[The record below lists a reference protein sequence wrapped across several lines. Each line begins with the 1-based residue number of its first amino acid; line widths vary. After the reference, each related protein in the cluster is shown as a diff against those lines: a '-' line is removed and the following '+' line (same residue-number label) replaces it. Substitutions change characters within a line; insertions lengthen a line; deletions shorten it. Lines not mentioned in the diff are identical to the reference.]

1 MLLRSVGED
10 AAIALDSIR
19 ANKLRSALTILGVVI
34 GVTTVMAVASLV
46 QGIRRQIF
54 NAIEVAGPTTFYII
68 RYFSQT
74 PVNPDRLPYEVRIRP
89 VLQRSDAEAV
99 RRLPEVRYAGIWVQ
113 VFQKIEYQGVRTQ
126 QVIVFGAD
134 DRYMDIQG
142 GTLLRGRLFTRA
154 ELTGEPV
161 IVLES
166 AVADRLFGRLDPLGK
181 QVRVGG
187 RSLRVIGILEKPSN
201 IFEPPGQNTGGVVP
215 FATARESFEYDETN
229 ALFIAVKPWSGIAVG
244 SAMDAVTVALRRV
257 RNLRPGDPNTFDL
270 ITQDQILD
278 VVGNFTSYF
287 FLAMVA
293 LSSVAL
299 LVGGI
304 GVMAIMMVSV
314 SDRTKEIG
322 LRKALGATR
331 REVLWQFLVEAATL
345 TLVGGALGIVFGL
358 LAGMLLKA
366 AMSLESAVPL
376 WSIALA
382 CGVSVTIGLVF
393 GLLPANR
400 AARMDPVEAVSYTH
414 LTLPTILRV

>member
-1 MLLRSVGED
+1 MLLRSIGEG

-46 QGIRRQIF
+46 QGIRQQIF

-74 PVNPDRLPYEVRIRP
+74 PINPDRLPYEVRIRP
-89 VLQRSDAEAV
+89 VLQRSDADAV

-113 VFQKIEYQGVRTQ
+113 VFQKIEYQGARTQ

-134 DRYMDIQG
+134 DRYMEIQG
-142 GTLLRGRLFTRA
+142 GTLLRGRFFSRA

-161 IVLES
+161 MVLET

-187 RSLRVIGILEKPSN
+187 RSLRVIGVFEKPSN
-201 IFEPPGQNTGGVVP
+201 IFEPPGQATGGVVP

-229 ALFIAVKPWSGIAVG
+229 ALFIAVKPRSGVTVG
-244 SAMDAVTVALRRV
+244 PAMDAVTVALRRV

-345 TLVGGALGIVFGL
+345 TLVGGALGIAMGL

-366 AMSLESAVPL
+366 AMSLEAAVPL
-376 WSIALA
+376 WSIVLA
-382 CGVSVTIGLVF
+382 CGVSVAIGLVF

-400 AARMDPVEAVSYTH
+400 AARMDPVEA
-414 LTLPTILRV
+414 LRHE

>member
-1 MLLRSVGED
+1 VLLRSVGEG

-19 ANKLRSALTILGVVI
+19 TNKLRSALTILGVVI

-74 PVNPDRLPYEVRIRP
+74 PINPDRLPYEVRIRP
-89 VLQRSDAEAV
+89 VLQRSDADAV

-134 DRYMDIQG
+134 DRYMEIQG
-142 GTLLRGRLFTRA
+142 GTLLRGRFFSRA
-154 ELTGEPV
+154 ELSGEPV

-187 RSLRVIGILEKPSN
+187 RSLRVIGVFEKPSN

-215 FATARESFEYDETN
+215 FATARESFQYDETN
-229 ALFIAVKPWSGIAVG
+229 ALFIAVKPRSGIEVG
-244 SAMDAVTVALRRV
+244 PAMDAVTVALRRV
-257 RNLRPGDPNTFDL
+257 RNLRPGDPSTFDL

-376 WSIALA
+376 WSIVLA
-382 CGVSVTIGLVF
+382 CGVSVAIGLVF

-400 AARMDPVEAVSYTH
+400 AARMDPVEA
-414 LTLPTILRV
+414 LRHE

>member
-1 MLLRSVGED
+1 MILRNVSEGVV
-10 AAIALDSIR
+10 IALDAIR
-19 ANKLRSALTILGVVI
+19 SNKLRSALTILGVVI

-54 NAIEVAGPTTFYII
+54 NAIEVAGPTTFYVI

-74 PVNPDRLPYEVRIRP
+74 PVNPDRLPREIRIRP
-89 VLQRSDAEAV
+89 VLQRSDAEAI

-113 VFQKIEYQGVRTQ
+113 VMQKAEYQGVRTQ
-126 QVIVFGAD
+126 QVIIFGAD
-134 DRYMDIQG
+134 DRYMEIQG
-142 GTLLRGRLFTRA
+142 GTLLRGRFFSRA
-154 ELTGEPV
+154 EQTGEPV

-166 AVADRLFGRLDPLGK
+166 AVADRLFGRQDPLGE

-187 RSLRVIGILEKPSN
+187 VSLRVIGVYEKPSN
-201 IFEPPGQNTGGVVP
+201 IFEPPGQATGGVVP
-215 FATARESFEYDETN
+215 FLTARENFQYDETN
-229 ALFIAVKPWSGIAVG
+229 ALFIAVKPWNGVDAG
-244 SAMDAVTVALRRV
+244 PAMDGVTVALRRA
-257 RNLRPGDPNTFDL
+257 RNLRPGDPNSFDL
-270 ITQDQILD
+270 ISQDQILD
-278 VVGNFTSYF
+278 VIGNFTSYF

-345 TLVGGALGIVFGL
+345 TLVGGALGILVGL
-358 LAGMLLKA
+358 GAGALMKA
-366 AMSLESAVPL
+366 ALSLESAVPI

-382 CGVSVTIGLVF
+382 CGVSIAIGLVF

-400 AARMDPVEAVSYTH
+400 AARMDPVEA
-414 LTLPTILRV
+414 LRHE

>member
-1 MLLRSVGED
+1 VLLRSVGEG

-19 ANKLRSALTILGVVI
+19 TNKLRSALTILGVVI

-74 PVNPDRLPYEVRIRP
+74 PINPDRLPYEVRIRP
-89 VLQRSDAEAV
+89 VLQRSDADAV

-134 DRYMDIQG
+134 DRYMEIQG
-142 GTLLRGRLFTRA
+142 GTLLRGRFFSRA
-154 ELTGEPV
+154 ELSGEPV

-187 RSLRVIGILEKPSN
+187 RSLRVIGVFEKPSN

-215 FATARESFEYDETN
+215 FATARESFQYDETN

-244 SAMDAVTVALRRV
+244 SAMDAVTVALRRE
-257 RNLRPGDPNTFDL
+257 RNLRPGDPSTFDL

-376 WSIALA
+376 WSIVLA
-382 CGVSVTIGLVF
+382 CGVSVAIGLVF

-400 AARMDPVEAVSYTH
+400 AARMDPVEA
-414 LTLPTILRV
+414 LRHE

>member
-1 MLLRSVGED
+1 ME
-10 AAIALDSIR
+10 
-19 ANKLRSALTILGVVI
+19 
-34 GVTTVMAVASLV
+34 
-46 QGIRRQIF
+46 
-54 NAIEVAGPTTFYII
+54 
-68 RYFSQT
+68 
-74 PVNPDRLPYEVRIRP
+74 
-89 VLQRSDAEAV
+89 
-99 RRLPEVRYAGIWVQ
+99 
-113 VFQKIEYQGVRTQ
+113 
-126 QVIVFGAD
+126 
-134 DRYMDIQG
+134 IQG
-142 GTLLRGRLFTRA
+142 GTLLRGRFFSRA
-154 ELTGEPV
+154 ELAGEPV

-187 RSLRVIGILEKPSN
+187 RSLRVIGVLEKPSN

-215 FATARESFEYDETN
+215 FATARESFQYDETN

-244 SAMDAVTVALRRV
+244 AAMDAVTVALRRV

-345 TLVGGALGIVFGL
+345 TLVGGALGIVLGL

-382 CGVSVTIGLVF
+382 CGVSVGIGLVF
-393 GLLPANR
+393 GVLPANR
-400 AARMDPVEAVSYTH
+400 AARMDPVEA
-414 LTLPTILRV
+414 LRHE

>member
-1 MLLRSVGED
+1 VGEG

-19 ANKLRSALTILGVVI
+19 ANKLRSGLTILGVVI

-54 NAIEVAGPTTFYII
+54 NAIEVAGPTTFYVI
-68 RYFSQT
+68 RFFSQT
-74 PVNPDRLPYEVRIRP
+74 PLNPDRLPYEVRIRP
-89 VLQRSDAEAV
+89 VLQRSDAEAI
-99 RRLPEVRYAGIWVQ
+99 RRVPEVRYAGIWVQ
-113 VFQKIEYQGVRTQ
+113 VFQKIEYQGARTQ

-134 DRYMDIQG
+134 DRYMEIQG
-142 GTLLRGRLFTRA
+142 GTLLQGRFFTRA

-166 AVADRLFGRLDPLGK
+166 EVADRLFGRLDPLAK

-187 RSLRVIGILEKPSN
+187 RSLRVIGVFEKPSN
-201 IFEPPGQNTGGVVP
+201 IFEPPGQATGGVVP
-215 FATARESFEYDETN
+215 FATARESFQYDETN
-229 ALFIAVKPWSGIAVG
+229 SLFIAVKPRSGIEVG
-244 SAMDAVTVALRRV
+244 PAMDAATVALRRV
-257 RNLRPGDPNTFDL
+257 RNLRPGDPNSFDL

-366 AMSLESAVPL
+366 AMSLEAAVPL
-376 WSIALA
+376 WSILLA
-382 CGVSVTIGLVF
+382 CGVSIAIGLVF

-400 AARMDPVEAVSYTH
+400 AARMDPVEA
-414 LTLPTILRV
+414 LRHE